1 MDVSVDCVLFG
12 FDGESLKLLLI
23 RQRTESAGE
32 LTEAALQMALPG
44 NLVKEDES
52 LDAAAK
58 RVLSELTQL
67 DDVFLK
73 QFHAF
78 GHPDRVSDLKDQQW
92 LEPSGGTEEPRHDRG
107 LLRPGVLAR
116 PHPFASFLCRRRA
129 LDRRARLAKPGVR
142 PRRDRLSGPGH
153 TSCGIGIQAHFV

>member
-23 RQRTESAGE
+23 RQRTESKGE

-52 LDAAAK
+52 LHAAAK

-67 DDVFLK
+67 ENVFLGGK
-73 QFHAF
+73 QTA
-78 GHPDRVSDLKDQQW
+78 
-92 LEPSGGTEEPRHDRG
+92 
-107 LLRPGVLAR
+107 
-116 PHPFASFLCRRRA
+116 
-129 LDRRARLAKPGVR
+129 
-142 PRRDRLSGPGH
+142 
-153 TSCGIGIQAHFV
+153 

>member
-1 MDVSVDCVLFG
+1 MFHAMDVSVDCALFG

-52 LDAAAK
+52 LDDAAK

-78 GHPDRVSDLKDQQW
+78 GDPDRVSDLKDQQW
-92 LEPSGGTEEPRHDRG
+92 LRTFRE
-107 LLRPGVLAR
+107 
-116 PHPFASFLCRRRA
+116 
-129 LDRRARLAKPGVR
+129 
-142 PRRDRLSGPGH
+142 
-153 TSCGIGIQAHFV
+153 